1 MWLDELLAV
10 PAVRVVG
17 AIVARNEAENIGRC
31 IRSLKPAVDEVIVVD
46 TGSTDETRAIAE
58 SEGAVVVRA
67 QWQDDFGQARR
78 AAEPALGEDGWVLW
92 VDADEFLDH
101 EDITVPRIVA
111 GLFDAVRPDVLVR
124 IGQVNYIGTSV
135 QPNYDTTRMYPLGRG
150 WTWRG
155 RIHEQ
160 VVYRN
165 TDERPVVRRPAARIR
180 LDHWGYDTPVM
191 DSRQKVDRNVR
202 LLEQWI
208 EDEPQ
213 NPAAWGFLGRD
224 LYIGGQLERAV
235 AALSRAEAVAAHD
248 PSYGRLPEVRAVL
261 CEALVRLHRLEEA
274 RAVAERM
281 TTDNPAFPTGW
292 YWRGHV
298 ALLQSDERLKD
309 AVAWARRARELAPQY
324 RGIVSVSSEV
334 PNFLAALT
342 EADASKMQ
350 GRWADALALYQSLE
364 AAFPGHE
371 GVKRQIAWIR
381 DESEKIA
388 SANQPVVS
396 S

>member
-1 MWLDELLAV
+1 
-10 PAVRVVG
+10 
-17 AIVARNEAENIGRC
+17 
-31 IRSLKPAVDEVIVVD
+31 
-46 TGSTDETRAIAE
+46 
-58 SEGAVVVRA
+58 
-67 QWQDDFGQARR
+67 
-78 AAEPALGEDGWVLW
+78 
-92 VDADEFLDH
+92 
-101 EDITVPRIVA
+101 
-111 GLFDAVRPDVLVR
+111 
-124 IGQVNYIGTSV
+124 
-135 QPNYDTTRMYPLGRG
+135 
-150 WTWRG
+150 
-155 RIHEQ
+155 
-160 VVYRN
+160 
-165 TDERPVVRRPAARIR
+165 
-180 LDHWGYDTPVM
+180 
-191 DSRQKVDRNVR
+191 
-202 LLEQWI
+202 
-208 EDEPQ
+208 
-213 NPAAWGFLGRD
+213 
-224 LYIGGQLERAV
+224 
-235 AALSRAEAVAAHD
+235 VAAHD

-281 TTDNPAFPTGW
+281 TTDDPAFPTGW

-381 DESEKIA
+381 DESDKIA